1 MKTINTYAGIP
12 EKYAGIESSKIVL
25 VPVPYDETST
35 WGKGADKGP
44 DAFLQASENMELYD
58 IETDTEVYKQGIYLA
73 NAVTEKSS
81 PEAMVN
87 AVHEVIKSNIKRNKF
102 VTMFG
107 GEHSVSIGAIRAFNE
122 CYQNL
127 TVLQIDAHA
136 DLRKEYEGTPYNHAC
151 ALYEANE
158 TTHLVQVG
166 IRSMDSSEKSV
177 MNIDNVFFAHEMAV
191 DSYWMDNVIELLGDT
206 VYITFDLDALDP
218 SIMPSTGTPEPGGL
232 FWYETLEFL
241 KKVFE
246 QKNVVGFDLVELCPN
261 ETDPSSDFLAAKLYY
276 KMLSYK
282 FQEQNENDE
291 NDNLYDYQ
299 KETNISKLKYDQDE
313 D

>member
-1 MKTINTYAGIP
+1 MKTFTTYAGIP
-12 EKYAGIESSKIVL
+12 EKYASLDASKIVL
-25 VPVPYDETST
+25 IPVPYDGTST

-44 DAFLQASENMELYD
+44 EAFLHASENMELYD
-58 IETDTEVYKQGIYLA
+58 IETDSQVYTQGIHLA
-73 NAVTEKSS
+73 DPVTENSS
-81 PEAMVN
+81 PAAMVT
-87 AVHEVIKSNIKRNKF
+87 AVHEVVKENIKRNKF

-122 CYQNL
+122 CYDDL
-127 TVLQIDAHA
+127 TVLHIDAHA

-151 ALYEANE
+151 ALHEANE
-158 TTHLVQVG
+158 TTNLIQVG
-166 IRSMDSSEKSV
+166 IRSMDISEKSI
-177 MNIDNVFFAHEMAV
+177 MRPDSVFFAHDMAA
-191 DSYWMDNVIELLGDT
+191 DDYWMDKVVESLGDN

-241 KKVFE
+241 KSVFK
-246 QKNVVGFDLVELCPN
+246 QKNVVGFDIVELCPN
-261 ETDPSSDFLAAKLYY
+261 EVDKSSDFLAAKLYY

-282 FQEQNENDE
+282 FQEQDQGEENEN
-291 NDNLYDYQ
+291 LYSNQ
-299 KETNISKLKYDQDE
+299 KENNINKLKYDQDE